1 MVEPTETESRETLDS
16 FIAAMRQIA
25 DDIENDPEVVK
36 TAPHVTIVRKL
47 DEVLAARQPCL
58 RWAGPPEMSGRGCW
72 WREPEPCDP
81 WTNMTRDA
89 ALLETLG
96 EGKGETT
103 VRIYQWD
110 RPAVTVGRHQDED
123 AVREIFPLLPIIPRP
138 TGGRAVLHGEDLTIT
153 VAVLESSLAGAGSGL
168 GILAIVQ
175 ANCFRRFLSPY
186 GLWRRDDVWCRKP
199 RKSMSEL
206 LLRPLHPVI
215 LSTACRAVRY
225 SGARSAVSRGRSYS
239 RCRCAWMS

>member
-1 MVEPTETESRETLDS
+1 
-16 FIAAMRQIA
+16 
-25 DDIENDPEVVK
+25 
-36 TAPHVTIVRKL
+36 
-47 DEVLAARQPCL
+47 
-58 RWAGPPEMSGRGCW
+58 MSGRGCW

-110 RPAVTVGRHQDED
+110 RPAVTVGRLQDED

-168 GILAIVQ
+168 GILASSRLIV
-175 ANCFRRFLSPY
+175 
-186 GLWRRDDVWCRKP
+186 
-199 RKSMSEL
+199 
-206 LLRPLHPVI
+206 
-215 LSTACRAVRY
+215 STV
-225 SGARSAVSRGRSYS
+225 SSALMDCGVETTFGVVSRGSQCQNCFETAAPCDLIDGLSGRKILGSAQ
-239 RCRCAWMS
+239 RREQGAILQQMSLCLDVLSDVNQFEHRLRQELSTVLGVCEWDFN